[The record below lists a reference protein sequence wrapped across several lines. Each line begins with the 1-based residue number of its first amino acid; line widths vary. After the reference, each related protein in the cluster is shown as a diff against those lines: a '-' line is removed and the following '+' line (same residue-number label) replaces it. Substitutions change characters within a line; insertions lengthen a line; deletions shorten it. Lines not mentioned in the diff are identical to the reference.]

1 MTDTKSTAAPLA
13 SFATESAGQI
23 YDPIQ
28 ALRARFSYP
37 PPLRRTFEKGEL
49 TAIGLRG
56 LGAYVKGVNKIN
68 HAVGHVAMYLLVLM
82 LGILVWSVV
91 SKGLGKP
98 SIWVMEM
105 AQFTM
110 AAYYLLGAGFSMQQG
125 AHVRMDFLYERWKP
139 RRRSLVDSFTS
150 VFLIFYLV
158 MLVIGGWSSSA
169 YALEFGQR
177 NRTVWA
183 PPMAPIKI
191 IMTTGMFLML
201 LQSTAELAKD
211 ICRACGFELVQE
223 KNTAAPQAVADASPA
238 PAPAG

>member
-1 MTDTKSTAAPLA
+1 MSETKTTLITAASL
-13 SFATESAGQI
+13 ATEPAVPI
-23 YDPIQ
+23 YDLGGAP
-28 ALRARFSYP
+28 RAGTSHP
-37 PPLRRTFEKGEL
+37 PARRRATAGKGGL
-49 TAIGLRG
+49 GAIGLRG
-56 LGAYVKGVNKIN
+56 LGAYVKGVDRLN
-68 HAVGHVAMYLLVLM
+68 HAVGHVAIYLLVLM

-91 SKGLGKP
+91 AKGIGKP
-98 SIWVMEM
+98 LLWVMEM

-110 AAYYLLGAGFSMQQG
+110 AAYYLLGAGFSMQQD

-139 RRRSLVDSFTS
+139 RRRSLVDSLTS

-183 PPMAPIKI
+183 PPMAPVKI

-201 LQSTAELAKD
+201 LQSTAELARN
-211 ICRACGFELVQE
+211 ICRACGFELLRG
-223 KNTAAPQAVADASPA
+223 KNANAPSLPA
-238 PAPAG
+238 N